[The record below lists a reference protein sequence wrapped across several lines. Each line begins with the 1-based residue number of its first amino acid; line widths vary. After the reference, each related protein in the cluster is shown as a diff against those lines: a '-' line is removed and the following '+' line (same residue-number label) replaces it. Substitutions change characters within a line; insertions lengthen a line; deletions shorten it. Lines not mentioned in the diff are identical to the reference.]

1 MCFVNLESKW
11 LEDFS
16 ALASTRSFSQAA
28 ERRFVTQPAF
38 SRRIRSLEA
47 ALGLQLVNRSRTP
60 IELTEA
66 GQLFLVT
73 ARTVVDQLSEILRHL
88 HHLEGG
94 QGEVVQVAAAHSL
107 ASGFFP
113 RWVAQL
119 RNDGLNIATR
129 LVATNVGDAVH
140 ALREGGCDLMLA
152 FYDPDAALQMD
163 AEIFPSLH
171 MGNTEM
177 LPVCAVDAEG
187 KPLFDLEGE
196 GSVPLLAYT
205 AGAFLGR
212 SVNLLLRQRN
222 LRYTTVYETAMADS
236 LKSMALEAWVLPGYR
251 ACRCVASWNGASW
264 PSAAAASGTCHWKF
278 ACTAAP
284 WCARPTSGCCGAS
297 SRVRRRLT
305 QKSAKAPKI
314 RPDSWSPGCL
324 KRTTLRYTAR
334 PFDRMRPVQISKQAT
349 PVVPRGLLFFDAPAG
364 AQAKRLDDECTG
376 WRDHGLQVRL
386 VHP

>member
-1 MCFVNLESKW
+1 MNLESKW

-73 ARTVVDQLSEILRHL
+73 ARTVVDQLGEILRHL

-171 MGNTEM
+171 MGTTEM

-236 LKSMALEAWVLPGYR
+236 LKSMALEGMGIAWVPRLSMRGELERGELAVCGGSQWHVPLEIRLYR
-251 ACRCVASWNGASW
+251 
-264 PSAAAASGTCHWKF
+264 
-278 ACTAAP
+278 
-284 WCARPTSGCCGAS
+284 CAL
-297 SRVRRRLT
+297 VR
-305 QKSAKAPKI
+305 KAN
-314 RPDSWSPGCL
+314 
-324 KRTTLRYTAR
+324 
-334 PFDRMRPVQISKQAT
+334 
-349 PVVPRGLLFFDAPAG
+349 
-364 AQAKRLDDECTG
+364 
-376 WRDHGLQVRL
+376 VRL
-386 VHP
+386 LWRKLEGTATVDPKVSQSPEK

>member
-1 MCFVNLESKW
+1 MNLESKW

-16 ALASTRSFSQAA
+16 ALAATRSFSQAA

-119 RNDGLNIATR
+119 RNEGLNIATR

-163 AEIFPSLH
+163 AEIFPSMH
-171 MGNTEM
+171 MGTTEM
-177 LPVCAVDAEG
+177 LPVCAVGTDG
-187 KPLFDLEGE
+187 KPMFDLEGE
-196 GSVPLLAYT
+196 ASVPLLAYT

-236 LKSMALEAWVLPGYR
+236 LKSMALEGMGIAWVPRLSMRGELERGELAICGGSQWHVPLEIRLYR
-251 ACRCVASWNGASW
+251 CALVRKANVRLLWRKLE
-264 PSAAAASGTCHWKF
+264 SAAAQGE
-278 ACTAAP
+278 
-284 WCARPTSGCCGAS
+284 
-297 SRVRRRLT
+297 L
-305 QKSAKAPKI
+305 
-314 RPDSWSPGCL
+314 
-324 KRTTLRYTAR
+324 
-334 PFDRMRPVQISKQAT
+334 
-349 PVVPRGLLFFDAPAG
+349 
-364 AQAKRLDDECTG
+364 
-376 WRDHGLQVRL
+376 
-386 VHP
+386 